1 LERNELVVVLALMLV
16 SMALGFGVYSIFFHP
31 LTAEVRV
38 RFKGGG
44 KKTARWLK
52 THAKR
57 IVLTIGLVVAGIILI
72 SLGVH
77 HGPSILRGVGAF
89 LSAAKSAVEPKL
101 KARTQQP
108 AEPSSSP
115 VENAAPEGPRSESE
129 APQGAAPEATPPEVT
144 QPEAPAVEP
153 PAQQPAAA
161 GVEPPAQQ
169 PAAAGGEPPA
179 APAGEPAAG
188 ESPEQQ

>member
-1 LERNELVVVLALMLV
+1 LERNELVVVLALTLI
-16 SMALGFGVYSIFFHP
+16 SMALGFGAYSIFFHP

-52 THAKR
+52 IHARR
-57 IVLTIGLVVAGIILI
+57 IVLTIGLVVVGIILL
-72 SLGVH
+72 SLGIH
-77 HGPSILRGVGAF
+77 YGRSIVRGVGAF
-89 LSAAKSAVEPKL
+89 LSAAKSVVEPKL
-101 KARTQQP
+101 KPPTLQP

-129 APQGAAPEATPPEVT
+129 APQDAAVEATPPRVT
-144 QPEAPAVEP
+144 QPEAAAVEP
-153 PAQQPAAA
+153 PAQQPAAP

-169 PAAAGGEPPA
+169 PGAAADKPPA
-179 APAGEPAAG
+179 TPAGGPAAE
-188 ESPEQQ
+188 ESPEPQ